1 MSSLYYANTFCSQYH
16 ATNPIFVNGAFPEQ
30 TSCVLASSLQ
40 RTSANSTSTAPFF
53 TLTPSFSAPL
63 PGMDTN
69 NDSLSTQSQ
78 GRYSSTY
85 NLGDSSLDIHCS
97 PIRNHRLTIMCADP
111 SSCSKTN
118 HRYCH
123 QQKDNL
129 RLYPWMRS
137 TGAER
142 KRGRQTYTHYQ
153 TLELEKEFHF
163 DRYLTR
169 RRRVEIAH
177 ALHLTE
183 RQIKIWFQNRRMKL
197 KKEKKAMSCRS
208 PIAGHPGEEEEEQA
222 GRE

>member
-97 PIRNHRLTIMCADP
+97 PIRNHRLTVMCADP

-137 TGAER
+137 TGLWKLLILKDSAHI
-142 KRGRQTYTHYQ
+142 YV
-153 TLELEKEFHF
+153 
-163 DRYLTR
+163 R
-169 RRRVEIAH
+169 RRK
-177 ALHLTE
+177 E
-183 RQIKIWFQNRRMKL
+183 RSELCLVLFSRTWILSLICNLSQRL
-197 KKEKKAMSCRS
+197 RS
-208 PIAGHPGEEEEEQA
+208 FKTLNI
-222 GRE
+222 